1 MSAIADASWLWE
13 ATRRVADPETASIE
27 TENDPDPLCEW
38 VRRLQAGDSE
48 ALAPLIQH
56 TQSFGWR
63 VAYAI
68 LQDRQEVEDALQ
80 DAYLA
85 VFQSI
90 GQLQQE
96 KAFYSWFKRIL
107 VHRCLRLKK
116 RTITEE
122 LQHEPTAP
130 NTEVEPRLDVA
141 DAFKKLSPGDRTVLG
156 LREILDYSYDE
167 IASSLE
173 VPLST
178 VKNRIFNARQRL
190 FRFLTGKPKGGPKQ

>member
-13 ATRRVADPETASIE
+13 ATRRVSDPETASTASNE
-27 TENDPDPLCEW
+27 PDPLCGW

-48 ALAPLIQH
+48 ALEPLINH

-122 LQHEPTAP
+122 LQHEPPAP
-130 NTEVEPRLDVA
+130 APTECEPRLDVA
-141 DAFKKLSPGDRTVLG
+141 DAFQKLSVGDRTVLG

>member
-1 MSAIADASWLWE
+1 MSAVADASWLWE
-13 ATRRVADPETASIE
+13 ATRRVADPETTA
-27 TENDPDPLCEW
+27 TANQPLWDW
-38 VRRLQAGDSE
+38 VLRLQAGDSA
-48 ALAPLIQH
+48 ALEPLINH

-63 VAYAI
+63 VAYSI

-85 VFQSI
+85 VFQNI
-90 GQLQQE
+90 GQLQQQ
-96 KAFYSWFKRIL
+96 KAFYGWFKRIL
-107 VHRCLRLKK
+107 VNRCLRLKQ

-122 LQHEPTAP
+122 LQDEPPAP
-130 NTEVEPRLDVA
+130 VEPVEPRLDVA
-141 DAFKKLSPGDRTVLG
+141 EAFQRLSPADRTVLG

-190 FRFLTGKPKGGPKQ
+190 YRFLTGKPKGGPKQ